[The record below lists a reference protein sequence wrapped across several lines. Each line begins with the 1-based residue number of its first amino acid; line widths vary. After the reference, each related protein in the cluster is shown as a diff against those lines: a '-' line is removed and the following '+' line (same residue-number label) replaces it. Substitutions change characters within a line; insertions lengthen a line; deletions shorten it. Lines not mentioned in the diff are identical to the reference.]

1 MKPIY
6 ILLLLLFLG
15 LPYARAQQAQ
25 QGAADDTDNLV
36 KQTQNPVASLISV
49 PFQNNLNY
57 PIGPFTRYQ
66 DVLNIQ
72 PVIPMGISQ
81 QWNLIIRAI
90 LPVINRQDPLSEGG
104 TRAGLGDLNA
114 TFFLS
119 PAKAGKIIWGVGP
132 VFLFPTATASVL
144 GTDKWGAG
152 PSVVALV
159 QPEGWTIGVITNN
172 VWSFAGGNN
181 TPRVNTTGLPQRFV
195 NGIDEFNDRGTKVNS
210 FMFQYFVNRNFEKG
224 WYLTSSPIITAN
236 WELPKD
242 ERWLIPFGGGI
253 GRVFKMGHQPVNV
266 QVQNFYN
273 GIHPKTLPHPQWQ
286 LRMDFILLFP
296 KEK

>member
-1 MKPIY
+1 MKRIY
-6 ILLLLLFLG
+6 ILLVFYFLG
-15 LPYARAQQAQ
+15 LPCVLAQQAQ
-25 QGAADDTDNLV
+25 QGAADDTDKLV

-57 PIGPFTRYQ
+57 PIGPFARYQ

-72 PVIPMGISQ
+72 PVIPVGIG
-81 QWNLIIRAI
+81 QWNLITRAI

-104 TRAGLGDLNA
+104 TRAGLGDINV

-119 PAKAGKIIWGVGP
+119 PAKPGKIIWGAGP
-132 VFLFPTATASVL
+132 VLSLSTATSSVL

-159 QPEGWTIGVITNN
+159 QPEGWTIGALANN
-172 VWSFAGGNN
+172 VWSFAGGN
-181 TPRVNTTGLPQRFV
+181 TTTQVNTTGLPQRFV
-195 NGIDEFNDRGTKVNS
+195 NGIDEFIDRGTKVNS
-210 FMFQYFVNRNFEKG
+210 FLLQYFVSRNFEKG

-236 WELPKD
+236 WELPSD
-242 ERWLIPFGGGI
+242 ERWIVPFGGGI
-253 GRVFKMGHQPVNV
+253 GRVFKMGHQPVNF

-273 GIHPKTLPHPQWQ
+273 AIHPKTLPHPQWQ
-286 LRMDFILLFP
+286 FRVQLALLFP
-296 KEK
+296 SEK